1 VVGRV
6 GHGSDVARQI
16 PRTAQGLIS
25 LESIA
30 SRSFRSF
37 IASRIWTLADLDPSI
52 KNTRLARLPDK
63 FSTNRKLATM
73 HGRPRFAKL
82 SFHDG
87 LKEEIAAM
95 HPDFDVRRMP
105 ACP

>member
-1 VVGRV
+1 
-6 GHGSDVARQI
+6 
-16 PRTAQGLIS
+16 
-25 LESIA
+25 
-30 SRSFRSF
+30 
-37 IASRIWTLADLDPSI
+37 
-52 KNTRLARLPDK
+52 
-63 FSTNRKLATM
+63 M

-87 LKEEIAAM
+87 LKEKIAAM

>member
-1 VVGRV
+1 M
-6 GHGSDVARQI
+6 S
-16 PRTAQGLIS
+16 PN
-25 LESIA
+25 
-30 SRSFRSF
+30 
-37 IASRIWTLADLDPSI
+37 IWTLTDLPSPI
-52 KNTRLARLPDK
+52 TNPVPARITDK
-63 FSTNRKLATM
+63 FDDLEKLATM

>member
-1 VVGRV
+1 MG
-6 GHGSDVARQI
+6 
-16 PRTAQGLIS
+16 P
-25 LESIA
+25 E
-30 SRSFRSF
+30 
-37 IASRIWTLADLDPSI
+37 IWTLADFALPLR
-52 KNTRLARLPDK
+52 NPAWAWLADK
-63 FSTNRKLATM
+63 FDDLEKPATM